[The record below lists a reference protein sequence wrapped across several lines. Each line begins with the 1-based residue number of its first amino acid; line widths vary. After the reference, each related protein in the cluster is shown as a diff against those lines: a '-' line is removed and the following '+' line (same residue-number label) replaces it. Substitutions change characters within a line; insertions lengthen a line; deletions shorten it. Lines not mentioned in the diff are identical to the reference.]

1 MGPGSLLVG
10 PTSGPHEYAKLCFGV
25 SHNRCTKTCY
35 MTSMSYMMQKH
46 KFGVTCHGTLL
57 VGLALNRPK
66 NEKYYNDVSH
76 PGRTRMCYVTS
87 RSHGMQKHKFG
98 VTYRGALLLGPA
110 SSPPENEKKCVDLSH
125 PGRTRTCYVASRS
138 HGMQKHKFNIT
149 CPEVS
154 YGTRTRPTRTRK
166 IVHRHFTLWMPWN
179 ALHDLQIAQD
189 AKTQVWRNVS
199 RHTSCGTRTS
209 PPKHMK

>member
-1 MGPGSLLVG
+1 M
-10 PTSGPHEYAKLCFGV
+10 HKY
-25 SHNRCTKTCY
+25 
-35 MTSMSYMMQKH
+35 
-46 KFGVTCHGTLL
+46 KFGVTCLCAVHVVPEHGPPE
-57 VGLALNRPK
+57 NK
-66 NEKYYNDVSH
+66 KYSIDVSH
-76 PGRTRMCYVTS
+76 PKCTKTHYVTS
-87 RSHGMQKHKFG
+87 RSHEMQKHKFSI
-98 VTYRGALLLGPA
+98 TYRGALLLGPA